1 MFRRL
6 NLYLFAG
13 FVLSLKMAVMIALI
27 IALVL
32 AAFTPFTGGEFLVT
46 AIPMIA
52 GLAAAFGFLSTLA
65 AFFFVNTLKLWGFK
79 FERSIEGYWVLSI
92 AALST
97 NVWFLLNF
105 ERNFVGLYI
114 AIFVFS
120 LLAIFLGNKIF
131 QNTMTKLDG
140 LLVE

>member
-6 NLYLFAG
+6 NLFLFAG
-13 FVLSLKMAVMIALI
+13 FIFSLKMAVMISLI
-27 IALVL
+27 IILVL
-32 AAFTPFTGGEFLVT
+32 AALTPFTGGEFLVS

-52 GLAAAFGFLSTLA
+52 GLAAAFGFLSTMA
-65 AFFFVNTLKLWGFK
+65 SFFFVNTLKLWGFK
-79 FERSIEGYWVLSI
+79 FERSTEGYWVLSI
-92 AALST
+92 VAMST

-114 AIFVFS
+114 AIFVLS
-120 LLAIFLGNKIF
+120 LVAIFIGNKLF
-131 QNTMTKLDG
+131 QQTMTKLDR